1 MNIQFPSGIAAK
13 RTQFIRGDEG
23 PEPFPILRSLITAFI
38 SAFLRCFSFP
48 TRWRRRRPSF
58 PSHLAIVFRWNKYYL
73 WLTET
78 RSHVLNL
85 RPIEG
90 HSYPRIPGE
99 RAYPFRVTSI
109 HLLFLNE
116 LDDNRHRQIE
126 PSHCL
131 ENFLDEFN
139 TSRESVFAYYW
150 KSSPP
155 PEKVSFFPTKK
166 KLARAPLFI
175 LGSCFIVVPQ
185 RSLAGSIRSVHHKV
199 LSFPPSSS

>member
-1 MNIQFPSGIAAK
+1 M
-13 RTQFIRGDEG
+13 
-23 PEPFPILRSLITAFI
+23 
-38 SAFLRCFSFP
+38 
-48 TRWRRRRPSF
+48 
-58 PSHLAIVFRWNKYYL
+58 
-73 WLTET
+73 
-78 RSHVLNL
+78 LNL

-199 LSFPPSSS
+199 LSFPPLQLHSVLMYFAQIAFIPRANKLFELFEIQFEREKRRSHKQN